1 MVGTVYTSTTLG
13 TFPGLYI
20 GTFPL
25 SVDSIFSLDKIKN
38 LLSEPDSLIKIYC
51 FIALYVGGNHV

>member
-25 SVDSIFSLDKIKN
+25 SVDRPLLHRPLLHMQKSIVLSILY
-38 LLSEPDSLIKIYC
+38 LLQMKSS
-51 FIALYVGGNHV
+51 G